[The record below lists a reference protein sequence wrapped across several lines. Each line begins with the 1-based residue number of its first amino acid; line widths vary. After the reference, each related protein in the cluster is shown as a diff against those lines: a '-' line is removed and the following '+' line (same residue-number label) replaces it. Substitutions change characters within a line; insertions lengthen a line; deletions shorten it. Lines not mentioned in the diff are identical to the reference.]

1 MVLPDVRYW
10 ALVWSRT
17 DCRHCDTADAPL
29 TSVQEEIAVLEKT
42 LATTSLFWLARVLEK
57 ELEKHQKKP
66 NGPKKTAKHIG
77 AKRDGVGGESKR
89 IETESAKLA
98 EMQENL
104 RVRREI
110 LRVAY
115 EEIKILRED
124 LSRKGESIDKKQE
137 PHHVSGEHGGT
148 SNPRPTRFG
157 FLERVGFEE
166 TSWMD
171 TRRFD
176 GGIRQLEVGSTNTQQ
191 RSGSKE
197 EETPRG
203 DRDENSER
211 CQNGRRLHGWS
222 GWFRVETA
230 CGRENSGLSY
240 VVADPLSL
248 TVPSWN
254 VAGLSDDAA
263 GIFLSQIPMLTDW
276 DVCFCKNVSGVWME

>member
-1 MVLPDVRYW
+1 MGGRRRIQTHRDRERE
-10 ALVWSRT
+10 AGG
-17 DCRHCDTADAPL
+17 DA
-29 TSVQEEIAVLEKT
+29 
-42 LATTSLFWLARVLEK
+42 
-57 ELEKHQKKP
+57 
-66 NGPKKTAKHIG
+66 
-77 AKRDGVGGESKR
+77 GESQSTKGNFESGLRGDQDSPRGPVAKGR
-89 IETESAKLA
+89 IDR
-98 EMQENL
+98 Q
-104 RVRREI
+104 
-110 LRVAY
+110 
-115 EEIKILRED
+115 
-124 LSRKGESIDKKQE
+124 KQE
-137 PHHVSGEHGGT
+137 PHHVSGEHGGN
-148 SNPRPTRFG
+148 SNPRTRRIG

-176 GGIRQLEVGSTNTQQ
+176 GVIRQLEVGSTNTQQ

-211 CQNGRRLHGWS
+211 CLNGRRLHGWS

-276 DVCFCKNVSGVWME
+276 DVCCCKNVSGVWME